1 MGGRKIIP
9 FKRKR
14 QGRTNYKKR
23 LTLLKSK
30 KLRLVVRKTN
40 KQILIQIVKYEPDGD
55 KVICGVSS
63 SSLKKQGWKYSF
75 NSIPA
80 CYLAGLMLGKKAL
93 ADKVDEAI
101 LDVGLQ
107 TPVSG
112 SRLYAAVKGVV
123 DAGLNVPVSEETF
136 PSDERLSG
144 KHIADYK
151 KEKANITKD
160 FEDLKNKL
168 NK

>member
-14 QGRTNYKKR
+14 EGRTNYKKR

-30 KLRLVVRKTN
+30 KLRLVIRKTN
-40 KQILIQIVKYEPDGD
+40 KQILIQIVKYYADGD
-55 KVICGVSS
+55 KIICGINS
-63 SSLKKQGWKYSF
+63 SSLKKQGWKYSC
-75 NSIPA
+75 NNLPA

-93 ADKVDEAI
+93 DSKVNEAI

-107 TPVSG
+107 TSIAG
-112 SRLYAAVKGVV
+112 SRLYASVKGVI
-123 DAGLNVPVSEETF
+123 DAGLKVPVSEKIF
-136 PSDERLSG
+136 PSDERLCG

-151 KEKANITKD
+151 KEKSQITKD

-168 NK
+168 IR

>member
-55 KVICGVSS
+55 KIICGVNS
-63 SSLKKQGWKYSF
+63 SSLKKQGWKYGSF
-75 NSIPA
+75 SNFSN
-80 CYLAGLMLGKKAL
+80 YKAYF
-93 ADKVDEAI
+93 
-101 LDVGLQ
+101 G
-107 TPVSG
+107 T
-112 SRLYAAVKGVV
+112 RLYY
-123 DAGLNVPVSEETF
+123 SF
-136 PSDERLSG
+136 
-144 KHIADYK
+144 
-151 KEKANITKD
+151 
-160 FEDLKNKL
+160 
-168 NK
+168 